1 MTNHMLRYV
10 LLIALAAAPLAVL
23 AQRPAVPQELK
34 TEVPDSRT
42 PALSTNSGAITA
54 PAVPVTPVA
63 EVKKTLAQPNVV
75 LLDVRTPEEYATSH
89 LPGAGNLNFRA
100 PDVAEQLQ
108 KLDPSKTYVVYCASG
123 NRSNKTAVLMQ
134 EKGFKHVVNAGAYK
148 DLKDDIK

>member
-1 MTNHMLRYV
+1 MKRFLLAGACTLISVAAAAQSTNIVRETKVERAMTNGSPGFV
-10 LLIALAAAPLAVL
+10 DTGAVSN
-23 AQRPAVPQELK
+23 P
-34 TEVPDSRT
+34 T
-42 PALSTNSGAITA
+42 
-54 PAVPVTPVA
+54 VPVTPVA

-75 LLDVRTPEEYATSH
+75 LLDVRTPEEYATGH

-108 KLDPSKTYVVYCASG
+108 KLDPNKTYVVYCASG

-134 EKGFKHVVNAGAYK
+134 EKGFQHVVNAGAYK